1 MIVLRRVALIA
12 VAGMLALPACA
23 PAAPPAAAPN
33 ATPTSATDTS
43 STGFTADELAR
54 IDAAA
59 TASLANGL
67 TGTVV
72 SVVDPERGTI
82 LEAYGTADAAGAPLQ
97 PDAYYR
103 IASVSKTFTA
113 LAVLR
118 LADEGKVALT
128 DPISRYV
135 ADVPNGDTITVR
147 DLIAMRS
154 GLYDY
159 TDDKAFFDRYLAEP
173 TLPWTDDD
181 TLAIIRA
188 HAADST
194 PPNEK
199 TVYNNSNYVLLGY
212 VIAKASGQPVPQ
224 YITGLTRELGLT
236 DTSYPSDAA
245 LPEPF
250 LRGYLGDGA
259 SPPPAGGYRDVTASN
274 PAVAGTAGAMVSTVP
289 DMTRYAAQL
298 ATGAGLSPETAA
310 ARQAF
315 TPLTSTGIRLQYGLG
330 VTQLG
335 DWVGHDGSIFGYSNM
350 VWYLPREGATVV
362 VAGNVADAM
371 SVPSQALWGEVV
383 KILYPD
389 TLPSWT

>member
-1 MIVLRRVALIA
+1 VSVLRRAVLIA
-12 VAGMLALPACA
+12 VAGVLALPACA
-23 PAAPPAAAPN
+23 PAASPAAAPT
-33 ATPTSATDTS
+33 AAPTSAGS
-43 STGFTADELAR
+43 ASTGFTADELAR

-59 TASLANGL
+59 TASLVSGM
-67 TGTVV
+67 TGTIV
-72 SVVDPERGTI
+72 SVVDPKRGTI
-82 LEAYGTADAAGAPLQ
+82 LKAYGTADAAGAPLG

-135 ADVPNGDTITVR
+135 ADIPNGDTITVR
-147 DLIAMRS
+147 DLLAMRS
-154 GLYDY
+154 GVYDF
-159 TDDKAFFDRYLAEP
+159 TDDKVFFDRYLADP

-188 HAADST
+188 HAADFT
-194 PPNEK
+194 PPNQE
-199 TVYNNSNYVLLGY
+199 TVYNNSNYVLLGL
-212 VIAKASGQPVPQ
+212 VIAQASGQPVPQ

-259 SPPPAGGYRDVTASN
+259 SPPPDGGYRDVTASN

-298 ATGAGLSPETAA
+298 ATGVGLSPETAA
-310 ARQAF
+310 QRQEF
-315 TPLTSTGIRLQYGLG
+315 TPLTSTGVRLQYGLG

-335 DWVGHDGSIFGYSNM
+335 DWVGHDGSIFGYSDM
-350 VWYLPREGATVV
+350 VWYLPRDGATVV
-362 VAGNVADAM
+362 VASNVADAM
-371 SVPSQALWGEVV
+371 AVPSQALWGEVV

-389 TLPSWT
+389 TLPSWP